1 MFFRIEYLNLIN
13 LEWLTFNILLS
24 FILKERGHRHKV
36 AEMKIWYD
44 ACTGKHIRYGVAIA
58 RRLRTLGYEV
68 ILTTRKHPDTL
79 PLAEFLNEKPIVVGE
94 YAPDSKFARLKE
106 STKRQLLFCKM
117 FEKNPPDI
125 AIMHV
130 SIECARVAFGLGI
143 PLIST
148 FDTPHA
154 EAQCRLTV
162 PLTDTIIASKAI
174 PPQTVYRYGA
184 KKIVQFEGVDEV
196 AWIKDFKPKMKFDFE
211 SPFIVV
217 RETEVKAAY
226 TEGISDVTEQIAIKL
241 SSLANV
247 VFLTRYDRKPK
258 KGLVVPETFVDSV
271 SIVAQAG
278 LVVSVGGTMAREA
291 ALQGTPSI
299 VVPILGWGYVNDYV
313 SRKGFPLFNVKPS
326 DVLKNAKKHLGR
338 RVNVSQ
344 MLSKLENPVDVIEK
358 IINGKPTIR
367 KN

>member
-1 MFFRIEYLNLIN
+1 
-13 LEWLTFNILLS
+13 
-24 FILKERGHRHKV
+24 
-36 AEMKIWYD
+36 MKIWYD

-58 RRLRTLGYEV
+58 QRLRKLGYEV

-79 PLAEFLNEKPIVVGE
+79 PLAEFLNEKPVVVGK
-94 YAPDSKFARLKE
+94 YAPASKLTRLRE
-106 STKRQLLFCKM
+106 SAKRQLLFCKM
-117 FEKNPPDI
+117 FEKDPPDI

-162 PLTDTIIASKAI
+162 PLTDTTIVSKAI
-174 PPQTVYRYGA
+174 PPPAVYRFGA

-196 AWIKDFKPKMKFDFE
+196 AWIKGFKPKMKFDFE
-211 SPFIVV
+211 RSFIVV
-217 RETEVKAAY
+217 RQTEVKAAY
-226 TEGISDVTEQIAIKL
+226 AEGISDLTEQIARKL

-258 KGLVVPETFVDSV
+258 KGLVVPETFVDSA
-271 SIVAQAG
+271 SLVAQAG
-278 LVVSVGGTMAREA
+278 MVVSVGGTIAREA

-313 SRKGFPLFNVKPS
+313 FRKGFPLFKVEPS
-326 DVLKNAKKHLGR
+326 DVLKCAKKYLGR
-338 RVNVSQ
+338 HVDVSE
-344 MLSKLENPVDVIEK
+344 MLAELENPVDVIET
-358 IINGKPTIR
+358 IIEKKPTTR

>member
-1 MFFRIEYLNLIN
+1 
-13 LEWLTFNILLS
+13 
-24 FILKERGHRHKV
+24 
-36 AEMKIWYD
+36 MKIWYD

-58 RRLRTLGYEV
+58 QRLRKLGYEV

-79 PLAEFLNEKPIVVGE
+79 PLAEFLNEKPVVVGK
-94 YAPDSKFARLKE
+94 YAPASKLTRLRE
-106 STKRQLLFCKM
+106 SAKRQLLFCKM
-117 FEKNPPDI
+117 FEKDPPDI

-162 PLTDTIIASKAI
+162 PLTDTTIVSKAI
-174 PPQTVYRYGA
+174 PPPAVYRFGA

-196 AWIKDFKPKMKFDFE
+196 AWIKGFKPKMKFDFE
-211 SPFIVV
+211 RAFIVV
-217 RETEVKAAY
+217 RQTEVKAAY
-226 TEGISDVTEQIAIKL
+226 AEGISDLTEQIARKL
-241 SSLANV
+241 SSLANI

-258 KGLVVPETFVDSV
+258 KGLVVPETFVDSA
-271 SIVAQAG
+271 SLAAQAD
-278 LVVSVGGTMAREA
+278 LVVSVGGTIAREA

-313 SRKGFPLFNVKPS
+313 SRKGFPLFKVEPS
-326 DVLKNAKKHLGR
+326 DVLKDAKKYLGR
-338 RVNVSQ
+338 HVDVSE
-344 MLSKLENPVDVIEK
+344 MLAELENPVDVIET
-358 IINGKPTIR
+358 IIEKKPTTR